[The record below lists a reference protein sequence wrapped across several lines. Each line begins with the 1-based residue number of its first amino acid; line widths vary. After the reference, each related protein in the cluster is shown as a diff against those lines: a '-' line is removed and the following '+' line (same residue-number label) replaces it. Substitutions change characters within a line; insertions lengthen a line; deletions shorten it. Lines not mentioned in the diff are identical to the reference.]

1 MRNTSVSKPD
11 PRVLVV
17 TPGHQGRGGID
28 SVVRLHQSTEV
39 WRSMCRMLETY
50 NDRSASQKIL
60 AALKGYAIAPSK
72 IVQVD
77 VVHFHLAGEI
87 SLLRK
92 LPIVALTVALRR
104 KLVIHIHA
112 SGEESLF
119 VKTPRRAWKFV
130 LGNADRVL
138 ALSPTWAQVIERHI
152 PEAKV
157 EVLPNPVKTFS
168 PAPLTNP
175 DQPRVLYV
183 GKLEARKGFNNL
195 IDAAA
200 IVLKEFP
207 QAEFW
212 FAGHGDLEAA
222 RQQAER
228 LGIQSQIH
236 LLGWRSGKELEA
248 IYNQATLFC
257 LPSFNEGVPMSML
270 EAMSH
275 GLPVVCTRVGGI
287 PDIVR
292 DGENALYA
300 EPGNQHSI
308 ADSLSRLMR
317 DPLFAETMALEARR
331 TVLEKFSLNIVEKR
345 LDALYRELVSLP
357 EESTSKVLH
366 EA

>member
-1 MRNTSVSKPD
+1 MQNTSPSAPN

-39 WRSMCRMLETY
+39 WRSMCSLLETY
-50 NDRSASQKIL
+50 NDRSASQKVL
-60 AALKGYAIAPSK
+60 AALKGYVVAPFK
-72 IVQVD
+72 IVQAEI
-77 VVHFHLAGEI
+77 VHFHLAGEI

-92 LPIVALTVALRR
+92 LPIVAASLALRR

-119 VKTPRRAWKFV
+119 VKTPRWAWKFV

-138 ALSPTWAQVIERHI
+138 ALSPTWARVIESHLTK
-152 PEAKV
+152 AKV

-222 RQQAER
+222 REQAER

-236 LLGWRSGKELEA
+236 LLGWRAGEELEA
-248 IYNQATLFC
+248 IYQQANLFC

-287 PDIVR
+287 PDVVR
-292 DGENALYA
+292 EGENALYA
-300 EPGNQHSI
+300 EPGNAHSI
-308 ADSLSRLMR
+308 ADSLLRLMR
-317 DPLFAETMALEARR
+317 APLFAETMAREARR
-331 TVLEKFSLNIVEKR
+331 TVLERFSLDIVEKR
-345 LDALYRELVSLP
+345 LGTLYRDLVSVS
-357 EESTSKVLH
+357 EESASKVLH